1 MKINR
6 EVKIGLFFLAIVIA
20 IFGVL
25 NFLKGQDI
33 FKHTN
38 TYYAVYENVEGL
50 SPSSHIFL
58 KGLKIGAVEKI
69 TFDASN
75 LKFVVK
81 ININDKYHIPKNSE
95 AQIFNTDIMGN
106 KAMRIVFGD
115 SDHFLQKDDTLR
127 AGNVPELITMIADEL
142 VPLKQKVDTLVTALN
157 KTAQA
162 LNTILN
168 EETQENLVSGIA
180 SLRKTLH
187 NLQQFSAALENEKGN
202 IKNIA
207 EGVNTFMGTL
217 NQSSG
222 DITRALHN
230 LAVLT
235 DSLQTADIKATVEN
249 INALLL
255 QANNPEGSVGK
266 LLHDGHLYNNVSKTI
281 AHLDSLIVAI
291 QKNPKKYI
299 KITVF

>member
-1 MKINR
+1 MKIKR
-6 EVKIGLFFLAIVIA
+6 EIKIGLFFLAIVVA
-20 IFGVL
+20 IFGLL

-50 SPSSHIFL
+50 SPSSQVFL

-69 TFDASN
+69 TFDAAS
-75 LKFVVK
+75 LKFIIK

-115 SDHFLQKDDTLR
+115 SDHFLQKGDTLL

-157 KTAQA
+157 TTAQA
-162 LNTILN
+162 LNAILT
-168 EETQENLVSGIA
+168 EETQKNLVSGIA
-180 SLRKTLH
+180 SLRETLH
-187 NLQQFSAALENEKGN
+187 NLQQFSAALESEKGN

-207 EGVNTFMGTL
+207 KGVSAFMDSL
-217 NQSSG
+217 NRSSG
-222 DITRALHN
+222 DITRTLHN
-230 LAVLT
+230 LAMLT
-235 DSLQTADIKATVEN
+235 DSLQSADLKATVES
-249 INALLL
+249 IKTLLL
-255 QANNPEGSVGK
+255 QANNPEGSIGK
-266 LLHDGHLYNNVSKTI
+266 LLHDGRLYNNVSKTV

-299 KITVF
+299 KISVF

>member
-1 MKINR
+1 MKIKR
-6 EVKIGLFFLAIVIA
+6 EVKIGLFFLAIVVA
-20 IFGVL
+20 IFGLL

-38 TYYAVYENVEGL
+38 TYYAIYENVEGL
-50 SPSSHIFL
+50 SPSSQVFL

-69 TFDASN
+69 TFDAAS
-75 LKFVVK
+75 LKFIIR

-115 SDHFLQKDDTLR
+115 SDHFLQKGDTLL

-157 KTAQA
+157 ITAQA
-162 LNTILN
+162 LNAILT
-168 EETQENLVSGIA
+168 EETQKNLVSGIA
-180 SLRKTLH
+180 SLRETLH
-187 NLQQFSAALENEKGN
+187 NLQQFSAALESEKGN

-207 EGVNTFMGTL
+207 EGISTFMGSL

-222 DITRALHN
+222 DITRTLHN
-230 LAVLT
+230 LALLT
-235 DSLQTADIKATVEN
+235 DSLQSADLKATVES
-249 INALLL
+249 INALLS
-255 QANNPEGSVGK
+255 QANNPEGSIGK
-266 LLHDGHLYNNVSKTI
+266 LLHDGHLYNNVSKTV

-299 KITVF
+299 KISVF

>member
-1 MKINR
+1 MKIKR
-6 EVKIGLFFLAIVIA
+6 EIKIGLFFLAIVVA
-20 IFGVL
+20 IFGLL

-38 TYYAVYENVEGL
+38 TYYAIYENVEGL
-50 SPSSHIFL
+50 SPSSQVFL

-69 TFDASN
+69 TFDAAS
-75 LKFVVK
+75 LKFIIK

-115 SDHFLQKDDTLR
+115 SDHFLQKGDTLL

-157 KTAQA
+157 TTAQA
-162 LNTILN
+162 LNAILT
-168 EETQENLVSGIA
+168 EETQKNLVSGIA
-180 SLRKTLH
+180 SLRETLH
-187 NLQQFSAALENEKGN
+187 NLQQFSAALESEKGN

-207 EGVNTFMGTL
+207 KGVSAFIDSL
-217 NQSSG
+217 NRSSG
-222 DITRALHN
+222 DITRTLHN
-230 LAVLT
+230 LAMLT
-235 DSLQTADIKATVEN
+235 DSLQSADLKATVES
-249 INALLL
+249 IKTLLL
-255 QANNPEGSVGK
+255 QANNPEGSIGK
-266 LLHDGHLYNNVSKTI
+266 LLHDGRLYNNVSKTV

-299 KITVF
+299 KISVF

>member
-1 MKINR
+1 
-6 EVKIGLFFLAIVIA
+6 VVA
-20 IFGVL
+20 IFGLL

-38 TYYAVYENVEGL
+38 TYYAIYENVEGL

-69 TFDASN
+69 TFDAAS
-75 LKFVVK
+75 LKFIVRIK
-81 ININDKYHIPKNSE
+81 INDKYHIPKDSE

-106 KAMRIVFGD
+106 KAMRIVFGN
-115 SDHFLQKDDTLR
+115 SDHFLQNGDTLV

-142 VPLKQKVDTLVTALN
+142 VPLKQKVDTLVTTLN

-162 LNTILN
+162 LNKILN
-168 EETQENLVSGIA
+168 EETQENLVTGIA
-180 SLRKTLH
+180 SLRKTLY

-202 IKNIA
+202 IKSIVENM
-207 EGVNTFMGTL
+207 NKFMGAL
-217 NQSSG
+217 NEGG
-222 DITRALHN
+222 DDMTRTLHN
-230 LAVLT
+230 LALLT
-235 DSLQTADIKATVEN
+235 DSLQAADIKATVEN
-249 INALLL
+249 INALLS
-255 QANNPEGSVGK
+255 QANNPEGSIGK

-281 AHLDSLIVAI
+281 THLDSLIIAI

-299 KITVF
+299 KISVF

>member
-1 MKINR
+1 MKLSR
-6 EVKIGLFFLAIVIA
+6 EVKIGLFFLAIVVA
-20 IFGVL
+20 IFGLL

-38 TYYAVYENVEGL
+38 TYYAIYENVEGL

-69 TFDASN
+69 TFDATN
-75 LKFVVK
+75 LKFIVK
-81 ININDKYHIPKNSE
+81 ININDKYHIPKDSE

-106 KAMRIVFGD
+106 KAMRIVFGN
-115 SDHFLQKDDTLR
+115 SDYLLHNGDTLV
-127 AGNVPELITMIADEL
+127 AGNVPEIMTMIADEL
-142 VPLKQKVDTLVTALN
+142 VPLKQKVDTLVTTLN
-157 KTAQA
+157 KTVQA

-168 EETQENLVSGIA
+168 EETQENLVTGIA
-180 SLRKTLH
+180 SLRKTLY
-187 NLQQFSAALENEKGN
+187 NFQQFSAALESEKGN
-202 IKNIA
+202 IKSIVENM
-207 EGVNTFMGTL
+207 NSFMGAL
-217 NQSSG
+217 HEGSG
-222 DITRALHN
+222 DITRTLHN
-230 LAVLT
+230 LALLT
-235 DSLQTADIKATVEN
+235 DSLQAADIKTTVEN

-299 KITVF
+299 KISVF

>member
-1 MKINR
+1 MKIKR
-6 EVKIGLFFLAIVIA
+6 EVKIGLFFLAIVVA
-20 IFGVL
+20 IFGLL
-25 NFLKGQDI
+25 NFLKGQDV

-50 SPSSHIFL
+50 SPSSQVFL

-69 TFDASN
+69 TFDAAS
-75 LKFVVK
+75 LKFIIK

-106 KAMRIVFGD
+106 KAMRIVFGN
-115 SDHFLQKDDTLR
+115 SDYFLQKEDTLL

-157 KTAQA
+157 VTAQA
-162 LNTILN
+162 LNAILT
-168 EETQENLVSGIA
+168 EETRENLVGGIA
-180 SLRKTLH
+180 SLRETLH
-187 NLQQFSAALENEKGN
+187 NLQQFSATLENEKGS

-207 EGVNTFMGTL
+207 EGLSTFMGSL

-222 DITRALHN
+222 DITRTLHN
-230 LAVLT
+230 LAMLT
-235 DSLQTADIKATVEN
+235 DSLQSADLKATVES

-255 QANNPEGSVGK
+255 QANNPEGSIGK
-266 LLHDGHLYNNVSKTI
+266 LFHDGRLYNNVSKTV

-299 KITVF
+299 KISVF

>member
-6 EVKIGLFFLAIVIA
+6 EVKIGIFFLAIVIA
-20 IFGVL
+20 IFGII

-33 FKHTN
+33 FKNTN

-50 SPSSHIFL
+50 SPSSQIFL
-58 KGLKIGAVEKI
+58 KGLKIGSVEKI
-69 TFDASN
+69 TFDAAN

-81 ININDKYHIPKNSE
+81 ININDRYHIPKNSE
-95 AQIFNTDIMGN
+95 AQIFSTDIMGN

-115 SDHFLQKDDTLR
+115 SDHFLQKGDTLL
-127 AGNVPELITMIADEL
+127 AGNVPELITIIADEL
-142 VPLKQKVDTLVTALN
+142 VPLKQKVDTLITALN

-162 LNTILN
+162 LNTILTD
-168 EETQENLVSGIA
+168 ETQDNLVHSIA

-187 NLQQFSAALENEKGN
+187 NLQQFSAALEGEKES
-202 IKNIA
+202 IKSIA
-207 EGVNTFMGTL
+207 EGVNTFMGSL

-222 DITRALHN
+222 DITRTLHN
-230 LAVLT
+230 LALLT
-235 DSLQTADIKATVEN
+235 DSLQAADIKATVEN

-266 LLHDGHLYNNVSKTI
+266 LLHDGHLYNNVSRTI
-281 AHLDSLIVAI
+281 THLDSLIVAI

-299 KITVF
+299 KISVF